1 MHPQQDLKYLIYL
14 AEQGKTYLHPHGEAA
29 TDCLIEA
36 LKIESGNKILDIGC
50 GTGETMIRILSTYDI
65 TIDAIDLLPEMCE
78 KANLRLKVTGLSD
91 KGKVF
96 NYSNNGKFP
105 FEDGGYDRAYAESV
119 IGFQDKNG
127 VKNLLGEAKRVLKEG
142 GLFALN
148 DAIWKKNATFDDI
161 ARINKSCIE
170 DFGLTQ
176 ASMQPWY
183 IDDWRRIFTEAG
195 FEIISDNLISDL
207 ISNDTERKNFRIFK
221 SGIVSKFFY
230 IKGRLSPSLR
240 KKHSRYKELLKK
252 HSEDGNYIESRLF
265 VLKKI

>member
-1 MHPQQDLKYLIYL
+1 MYPKQDLKYLIYL
-14 AEQGKTYLHPHGEAA
+14 AEQGKGYLHPHGKTA

-50 GTGETMIRILSTYDI
+50 GTGETMIRILSTYDV
-65 TIDAIDLLPEMCE
+65 TIDAIDSLPEMRE
-78 KANLRLKVTGLSD
+78 KANLRLKFTGLGD
-91 KGKVF
+91 RGKVF

-105 FEDGGYDRAYAESV
+105 FEDRCYDRAYAESV
-119 IGFQDKNG
+119 IGFQDEEEAK
-127 VKNLLGEAKRVLKEG
+127 KLLCEAKRVLKKDA
-142 GLFALN
+142 LFALN
-148 DAIWKKNATFDDI
+148 DAIWKKIASFEDI
-161 ARINKSCIE
+161 TRINKSCIE

-176 ASMQPWY
+176 ASVQPWY

-207 ISNDTERKNFRIFK
+207 LNYETKRTNYAAFK